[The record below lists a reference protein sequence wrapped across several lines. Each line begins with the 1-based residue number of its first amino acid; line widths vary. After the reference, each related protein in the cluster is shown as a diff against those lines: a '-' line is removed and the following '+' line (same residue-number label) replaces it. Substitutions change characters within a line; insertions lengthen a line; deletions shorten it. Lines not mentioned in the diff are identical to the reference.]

1 MPSKSQKQHDFM
13 QAVLHSSEFADTVG
27 VSQEVAQE
35 FIDADAA
42 AGLWQHHE
50 EQENERGNR
59 TDSR

>member
-1 MPSKSQKQHDFM
+1 M

-42 AGLWQHHE
+42 AGLWQRHE
-50 EQENERGNR
+50 EQQDERGDR